1 MLQQEE
7 KGKGK
12 LKPSAE
18 AGLRSA
24 SQGVGGCFRGDA
36 EARKVCRRADCN
48 GWMDKKCTPQF
59 VPRVHRTAAR
69 SIRIGMSFGEIC
81 RRSER

>member
-12 LKPSAE
+12 FKLSAE
-18 AGLRSA
+18 AVLPSA
-24 SQGVGGCFRGDA
+24 IQGVGGCFRGDA

-69 SIRIGMSFGEIC
+69 SMRIGMSSGEI
-81 RRSER
+81 